1 MAVTYN
7 VAVKTARMNAVR
19 TYFDNGTIEILTA
32 ADGVLVTYG
41 LGSPTGSV
49 TGAVWTLTPL
59 DAGTVA
65 ATAAGTAAKAQIKTS
80 GGLAHITGLTVT
92 ATGGGGDV
100 ILDNTIISN
109 GQNVTM
115 STATI
120 THAV

>member
-1 MAVTYN
+1 MAVTYD
-7 VAVKTARMNAVR
+7 VAVKTSRMGAVR
-19 TYFDNGTIEILTA
+19 TYFDNGTIELQTA
-32 ADGVLVTYG
+32 ASAVLVTFG
-41 LGSPTGSV
+41 LGSPAGSV

-65 ATAAGTAAKAQIKTS
+65 ATGTGTATKAVIKTS
-80 GGLAHITGLTVT
+80 GGSAHITGLTVT

-100 ILDNTIISN
+100 ILDSTSITTA
-109 GQNVTM
+109 QNVTL